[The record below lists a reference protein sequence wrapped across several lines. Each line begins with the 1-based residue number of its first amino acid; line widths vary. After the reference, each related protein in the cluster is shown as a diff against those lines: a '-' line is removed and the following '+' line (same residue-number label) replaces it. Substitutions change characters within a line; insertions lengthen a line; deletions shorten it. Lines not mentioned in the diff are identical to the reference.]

1 MAQNEKHKITLSSTP
16 IFTIKIAYSARK
28 ATYTRILNTLPGK
41 NQKSNKV
48 HALNST
54 ARQESKTVYTV
65 NCPVSLQAAKK
76 KKYAAN
82 L

>member
-1 MAQNEKHKITLSSTP
+1 MTQDEKHKITLSSTP
-16 IFTIKIAYSARK
+16 KFTIKIACPARK

-48 HALNST
+48 HTLNSI

-65 NCPVSLQAAKK
+65 NCPRFPEGRKEE
-76 KKYAAN
+76 KYAAN

>member
-16 IFTIKIAYSARK
+16 KFTIKIAYSARK
-28 ATYTRILNTLPGK
+28 DTYARILHTLPGMA
-41 NQKSNKV
+41 QKSNKV
-48 HALNST
+48 HTLNST

-65 NCPVSLQAAKK
+65 NCPCFPEGRKEE
-76 KKYAAN
+76 KYAAN